1 MFLLHASR
9 RVVLAFSLDG
19 HLYPIGAL
27 IMAATI
33 LDHWGLLN
41 TLNGIPIAHT
51 HVQSVGEKIL
61 KRKKIQNIQARISKD
76 TEVYMPLIHLF
87 CHSNCV
93 DLWISFCTFAVSHN
107 YIGV

>member
-1 MFLLHASR
+1 
-9 RVVLAFSLDG
+9 VVLAFSLDG

-51 HVQSVGEKIL
+51 HMFSQSVKNLEE
-61 KRKKIQNIQARISKD
+61 KKIKIFKQGYLKIMMSI
-76 TEVYMPLIHLF
+76 
-87 CHSNCV
+87 CHWSTYFA
-93 DLWISFCTFAVSHN
+93 IAIACTS
-107 YIGV
+107 G